1 MFWYQNLL
9 LEGQA
14 YKTHTASIPNLRQEI
29 QEYIEAIP
37 NYFLQ
42 RVYQAIY
49 KKADV
54 VMVVTVVTQG
64 TSFLKC

>member
-14 YKTHTASIPNLRQEI
+14 YKAHTASIPNLRQEI
-29 QEYIEAIP
+29 HECIEAIP

-42 RVYQAIY
+42 RVYKAIC
-49 KKADV
+49 KKAEV
-54 VMVVTVVTQG
+54 VTVVTVVTQG
-64 TSFLKC
+64 TSF